1 MSFETNSF
9 QLRLAPEQAEVDLH
23 VTTTCAKEFTFTMTS
38 FGLCQLVTEALRV
51 ASHWNEAPW
60 EQSTTAVDLLDVPA
74 ATRLE
79 TRRTPGESGTE
90 VRLTVGPVAL
100 IVRIPE
106 DVAMAA
112 IADMVTAP
120 PTPNDSVN

>member
-1 MSFETNSF
+1 MSFETHSLKF
-9 QLRLAPEQAEVDLH
+9 KLPLDQADVELH
-23 VTTTCAKEFTFTMTS
+23 LTTACGRDFTFTMTS
-38 FGLCQLVTEALRV
+38 YGLCQLATDALRV
-51 ASHWNEAPW
+51 ASQWNQAPW
-60 EQSTTAVDLLDVPA
+60 EQSRTAVDLLDVPA
-74 ATRLE
+74 VTKLE
-79 TRRTPGESGTE
+79 TKRTPGAQETE